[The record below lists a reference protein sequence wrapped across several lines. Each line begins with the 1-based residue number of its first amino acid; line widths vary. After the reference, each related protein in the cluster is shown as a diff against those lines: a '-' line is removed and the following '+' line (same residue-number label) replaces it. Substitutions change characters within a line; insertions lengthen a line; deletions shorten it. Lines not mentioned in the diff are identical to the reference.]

1 MDQELYQY
9 LVEHLNEIT
18 DEWLKMRDEKNGS
31 VYSKD
36 ANTDTVELLRK
47 QNELTN
53 MTVSSVLLEDKD
65 KFNEQLEQ
73 WAVTVA
79 HSRAESQTPI
89 YEVLWA
95 LSKVRE
101 VYWRF
106 VERFSNAN
114 NITVSAMG
122 EWASKINSAFD
133 QLNIDFAEKYY
144 NLVTRRLVSQQ
155 NLISELSSPVIPI
168 SQSKGILP
176 LIGDIDTLR
185 AKLILETIP
194 GKCMESQV
202 DHLFI
207 DLSGVSIIDTMVAH
221 EIFQLIQVLGLLG
234 VQATLTGIRPEIA
247 QTSVQL
253 GLNFSQIPTYSTLR
267 LALENAEKEPVIL

>member
-9 LVEHLNEIT
+9 LTEHLTEIT
-18 DEWLKMRDEKNGS
+18 DEWLMMRDDKNGS

-36 ANTDTVELLRK
+36 ASTETVELLRK

-53 MTVSSVLLEDKD
+53 MTVTSVLLEDKE

-106 VERFSNAN
+106 VGKFSNEN

-122 EWASKINSAFD
+122 VWSSKINTAFD
-133 QLNIDFAEKYY
+133 KLNIEFAEKYY
-144 NLVTRRLVSQQ
+144 NLVTRRLVAQQ
-155 NLISELSSPVIPI
+155 NLITELSSPVIPI

-185 AKLILETIP
+185 AKMILETIP
-194 GKCMESQV
+194 GKCMEAQV
-202 DHLFI
+202 EHLFI

-234 VQATLTGIRPEIA
+234 VQSTLTGIRPEIA

-253 GLNFSQIPTYSTLR
+253 GLNFSKIPTYSTLR
-267 LALENAEKEPVIL
+267 LALENSEKEPVIL